1 MKKDTA
7 GTNRIRFKGVL
18 FYAVFSTVLTLAG
31 IGGAYIMT
39 RFGALPTATEYA
51 AWEKY
56 EIFRDGRFHNL
67 EANDFVA
74 KKAVKKSGFLKFL
87 FKSKNA
93 PSFQIPQKQDR
104 HDSST
109 PLKDAF
115 SVYWLGHSSL
125 IFELGD
131 TRFMTDPVFCNAAPV
146 PGIVTRYCEPPI
158 RRDELPQLDFIIVS
172 HDHYD
177 HLEYDTIRA
186 LRHTDIIFVTP
197 LGVGARL
204 RSFGIKPENI
214 RELYWYESTQIG
226 NTTITATP
234 GRHFSGRTLKD
245 RYKTLWAGWVI
256 ENGGRKI
263 FFGGDSGYGKH
274 FKDIGKKFGPFDLVC
289 LEIDA
294 WNENWKNNHMFP
306 HEFPVAAKE
315 LNAKLAMPIHWAV
328 FDLAMH
334 PWKKSITMVSE
345 EAENAG
351 LPLFTPMVG
360 EIAYPGKTQTWSW
373 WQDLPEH

>member
-18 FYAVFSTVLTLAG
+18 FYAIFSTLLTLTG
-31 IGGAYIMT
+31 MGGAFIMA
-39 RFGALPTATEYA
+39 RFGALPAATEYA

-56 EIFRDGRFHNL
+56 ETFRDGRFHNL
-67 EANDFVA
+67 EANDFAA

-93 PSFQIPQKQDR
+93 PSSQIPQKQDR
-104 HDSST
+104 HDSSI

-131 TRFMTDPVFCNAAPV
+131 TRFMTDPVFGNAAPV

-158 RRDELPQLDFIIVS
+158 RRSELPPLDFIIVS

-197 LGVGARL
+197 VGVGARL

-245 RYKTLWAGWVI
+245 RFKTLWAGWVI
-256 ENGGRKI
+256 ENSGRKI

>member
-56 EIFRDGRFHNL
+56 ETFRDGRFHNL

-93 PSFQIPQKQDR
+93 PSFQIPQEQDR

-131 TRFMTDPVFCNAAPV
+131 TRFMTDPVFGNAAPV

-158 RRDELPQLDFIIVS
+158 RRSELPPLDFIIVS

-245 RYKTLWAGWVI
+245 RYKTLWASWVI

-334 PWKKSITMVSE
+334 PWKKSITKVSE
-345 EAENAG
+345 EAEKAG
-351 LPLFTPMVG
+351 LPLFTPMMG

-373 WQDLPEH
+373 WQDLPEF

>member
-39 RFGALPTATEYA
+39 RFGALPAATEYA

-56 EIFRDGRFHNL
+56 ETFREDRFHNL

-74 KKAVKKSGFLKFL
+74 KKAVRKSGFLKFL

-131 TRFMTDPVFCNAAPV
+131 TRFMTDPVFGNAAPV

-158 RRDELPQLDFIIVS
+158 RRSELPPLDFIIVS

-245 RYKTLWAGWVI
+245 RFKTLWAGWVI

-334 PWKKSITMVSE
+334 PWRDSITMVSA
-345 EAENAG
+345 EAEKAG
-351 LPLFTPMVG
+351 LPLFTPMMG
-360 EIAYPGKTQTWSW
+360 EIAYPGKTQTRSW

>member
-1 MKKDTA
+1 MKKDTS

-18 FYAVFSTVLTLAG
+18 FYAIFSTLLTLAG
-31 IGGAYIMT
+31 IEGAYIMT
-39 RFGALPTATEYA
+39 RFGSLPTAAETAQWKELENY
-51 AWEKY
+51 
-56 EIFRDGRFHNL
+56 RDGRFHNL
-67 EANDFVA
+67 ETNDFAA

-131 TRFMTDPVFCNAAPV
+131 TRFMTDPVFGNAAPV

-158 RRDELPQLDFIIVS
+158 RRSELPPLDFIIVS

-245 RYKTLWAGWVI
+245 RYKTLWAG
-256 ENGGRKI
+256 
-263 FFGGDSGYGKH
+263 
-274 FKDIGKKFGPFDLVC
+274 
-289 LEIDA
+289 
-294 WNENWKNNHMFP
+294 
-306 HEFPVAAKE
+306 PV
-315 LNAKLAMPIHWAV
+315 
-328 FDLAMH
+328 
-334 PWKKSITMVSE
+334 
-345 EAENAG
+345 
-351 LPLFTPMVG
+351 
-360 EIAYPGKTQTWSW
+360 
-373 WQDLPEH
+373 

>member
-56 EIFRDGRFHNL
+56 ETFREGRFHNL

-74 KKAVKKSGFLKFL
+74 KKAVKKSGFLQFL

-93 PSFQIPQKQDR
+93 PSSQIPQKQDR

-131 TRFMTDPVFCNAAPV
+131 TRFMTDPVFGNAAPV

-158 RRDELPQLDFIIVS
+158 RRDELPPLDFIIVS

-274 FKDIGKKFGPFDLVC
+274 FKDIGEKFGPFDLVC

-334 PWKKSITMVSE
+334 RWKDSITMVSE
-345 EAENAG
+345 EAEKAG
-351 LPLFTPMVG
+351 LPLFTPMMG
-360 EIAYPGKTQTWSW
+360 EIAYPGKTKTCPW
-373 WQDLPEH
+373 WQDPPEH

>member
-39 RFGALPTATEYA
+39 RFGALPAATEYA

-56 EIFRDGRFHNL
+56 ETFREDRFHNL

-74 KKAVKKSGFLKFL
+74 KKAVRKSGFLKFL

-131 TRFMTDPVFCNAAPV
+131 TRFMTDPVFGNAAPV

-158 RRDELPQLDFIIVS
+158 RRSELPPLDFIIVS

-245 RYKTLWAGWVI
+245 RFKTLWAGWVI

-334 PWKKSITMVSE
+334 PWRDSITMVSA
-345 EAENAG
+345 EAEKAG
-351 LPLFTPMVG
+351 LPLFTPMMG
-360 EIAYPGKTQTWSW
+360 EIAYPGKTQTCPW

>member
-56 EIFRDGRFHNL
+56 ETFRQGRFHNL

-87 FKSKNA
+87 FKSKNT

-104 HDSST
+104 HDSDT
-109 PLKDAF
+109 PLKNAF

-131 TRFMTDPVFCNAAPV
+131 TRFMTDPVFGNAAPV

-158 RRDELPQLDFIIVS
+158 RRSELPQLDFIIVS

-245 RYKTLWAGWVI
+245 RFKTLWAGWVI

-345 EAENAG
+345 EAAKAE
-351 LPLFTPMVG
+351 LPLFTPMMG
-360 EIAYPGKTQTWSW
+360 EIAYPGKTRTCPW
-373 WQDLPEH
+373 WQDLPER

>member
-18 FYAVFSTVLTLAG
+18 FYAIFSTLLTLTG
-31 IGGAYIMT
+31 MGGAFIMA
-39 RFGALPTATEYA
+39 RFGALPAATEYA

-56 EIFRDGRFHNL
+56 ETFRDGRFHNL
-67 EANDFVA
+67 EANDFAA

-93 PSFQIPQKQDR
+93 PSSQIPQKQDR
-104 HDSST
+104 HDSSI

-131 TRFMTDPVFCNAAPV
+131 TRFMTDPVFGNAAPV

-158 RRDELPQLDFIIVS
+158 RRSELPPLDFIIVS

-245 RYKTLWAGWVI
+245 RFKTLWAGWVI

-274 FKDIGKKFGPFDLVC
+274 FKDIGEKFGPFDLVC

-306 HEFPVAAKE
+306 HEFPVAAKD

-334 PWKKSITMVSE
+334 PWKESITKVSE
-345 EAENAG
+345 EAEKAG
-351 LPLFTPMVG
+351 LPLFTPMMG
-360 EIAYPGKTQTWSW
+360 EIAYPEQTKTCSW

>member
-56 EIFRDGRFHNL
+56 ETFREGRFHNL
-67 EANDFVA
+67 EPNDFVA

-131 TRFMTDPVFCNAAPV
+131 TRFMTDPVFGNAAPV

-158 RRDELPQLDFIIVS
+158 RRDELPPLDFIIVS

-204 RSFGIKPENI
+204 RSFGVKPENI

-245 RYKTLWAGWVI
+245 RFKTLWASWVI

-274 FKDIGKKFGPFDLVC
+274 FKDIGEKFGPFDLVC

-334 PWKKSITMVSE
+334 PWKDSITMVSE
-345 EAENAG
+345 EAEKAG
-351 LPLFTPMVG
+351 LPLFTPMMG
-360 EIAYPGKTQTWSW
+360 EIAYPGKTQTCPW

>member
-18 FYAVFSTVLTLAG
+18 FYAVFSTLLTLAG

-56 EIFRDGRFHNL
+56 ETFWDGRFHNL
-67 EANDFVA
+67 EPNDFVA

-87 FKSKNA
+87 FKSKNT

-104 HDSST
+104 HDSDT
-109 PLKDAF
+109 PLKNAF

-131 TRFMTDPVFCNAAPV
+131 TRFMTDPVFGNAAPV

-158 RRDELPQLDFIIVS
+158 RRSELPQLDFIIVS

-245 RYKTLWAGWVI
+245 RFKTLWAGWVI

-345 EAENAG
+345 EAAKAE
-351 LPLFTPMVG
+351 LPLFTPMMG
-360 EIAYPGKTQTWSW
+360 EIAYPGKTRTCPW
-373 WQDLPEH
+373 WQDLPER

>member
-131 TRFMTDPVFCNAAPV
+131 TRFMTDPVFGNAAPV

-158 RRDELPQLDFIIVS
+158 RRSELPPLDFIIVS

-197 LGVGARL
+197 VGVGARL

-245 RYKTLWAGWVI
+245 RFKTLWAGWVI

-274 FKDIGKKFGPFDLVC
+274 FKDIGEKFGPFDLVC

-306 HEFPVAAKE
+306 HEFPVAAKD

-334 PWKKSITMVSE
+334 PWKESITKVSE
-345 EAENAG
+345 EAEKAG
-351 LPLFTPMVG
+351 LPLFTPMMG
-360 EIAYPGKTQTWSW
+360 EIAYPEQTKTCSW

>member
-7 GTNRIRFKGVL
+7 VTNRIRLKGVL
-18 FYAVFSTVLTLAG
+18 FYAIFSTLLTLAG
-31 IGGAYIMT
+31 VFGAYVMT
-39 RFGALPTATEYA
+39 RFGSLPTAAETAQWKELENY
-51 AWEKY
+51 
-56 EIFRDGRFHNL
+56 RDGRFHNL
-67 EANDFVA
+67 EANDFAA

-131 TRFMTDPVFCNAAPV
+131 TRFMTDPVFGNAAPV

-158 RRDELPQLDFIIVS
+158 RRSELPPLDFIIVS

-197 LGVGARL
+197 VGVGARL

-274 FKDIGKKFGPFDLVC
+274 FKDIGEKFGPFDLVC

-334 PWKKSITMVSE
+334 PWKESITKVSE
-345 EAENAG
+345 EAEKAG
-351 LPLFTPMVG
+351 LPLFTPMMG
-360 EIAYPGKTQTWSW
+360 EIAYPGKTKSWSW